1 MLALFGINN
10 SQRRVKKSVTYQMFA
25 KAIYNELVCMERW
38 DKVCTSLLGEVP
50 RIDDCE
56 KSEVARENCQTTIQA

>member
-10 SQRRVKKSVTYQMFA
+10 SQQRVKKSVTYQMFA
-25 KAIYNELVCMERW
+25 KAIYNELVCMGRW
-38 DKVCTSLLGEVP
+38 DKVCASLLGEVL
-50 RIDDCE
+50 RIDDCG